1 MVPTWNNVVPAW
13 NYKVPSWNYI
23 VPTWNH
29 MVPIKPVNLH
39 FLILKYLRIGFSKN
53 RFHIHHHKNM
63 LIVSSTLKSWK
74 IPTFFSRWNHIQS
87 VPKKMSFLGKIA
99 TTTFKLIQNAK
110 AGGVLENSGYL
121 LPDGHWDFQNWR
133 RNDWE
138 NEAWS
143 CQPPSKNGQNSLLSI
158 YIDWS
163 SQPFFRAFWSLN
175 STHQAKGTKLP
186 LLYLLPMCGFIE
198 SHENAEDHQRSA

>member
-1 MVPTWNNVVPAW
+1 MFVPANPWHYQLNYFNITDILKLLQLHLSKQYLLISEHYLCLFWNHMVPTWNNVVPAW

-74 IPTFFSRWNHIQS
+74 IPTFFFEVEPYSSR
-87 VPKKMSFLGKIA
+87 
-99 TTTFKLIQNAK
+99 
-110 AGGVLENSGYL
+110 LELY
-121 LPDGHWDFQNWR
+121 
-133 RNDWE
+133 
-138 NEAWS
+138 
-143 CQPPSKNGQNSLLSI
+143 
-158 YIDWS
+158 S
-163 SQPFFRAFWSLN
+163 SNLELYSSNLELYS
-175 STHQAKGTKLP
+175 ST
-186 LLYLLPMCGFIE
+186 
-198 SHENAEDHQRSA
+198 S